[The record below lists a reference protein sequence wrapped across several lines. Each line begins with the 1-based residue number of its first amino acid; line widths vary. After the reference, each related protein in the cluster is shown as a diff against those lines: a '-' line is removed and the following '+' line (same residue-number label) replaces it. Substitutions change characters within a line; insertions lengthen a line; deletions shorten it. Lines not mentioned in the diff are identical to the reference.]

1 MTDET
6 PKFIHQQQR
15 GSEPLLVQTNVPH
28 QSRTNPS
35 ALTTAVHQ
43 QISLNELAR
52 YIVGYLKQK
61 GIIITQ
67 RSHLVNRN
75 GLTIDE
81 TDNASVSESPTLGI
95 YFTRIGLDLFVYL
108 DESQESIGRDLF
120 KEETS
125 LFGPMSAWS
134 LSRRMAI
141 FRVDDEASLN
151 RLEDTLTGRGFEKRH
166 ASRDALEQGFKTG
179 DTSPLIKGR
188 EGITKI

>member
-1 MTDET
+1 MTDEN
-6 PKFIHQQQR
+6 PKLKHQQK
-15 GSEPLLVQTNVPH
+15 GGDGPLLVQTNVPH
-28 QSRTNPS
+28 KSRTNPS
-35 ALTTAVHQ
+35 ALTTAVNQ
-43 QISLNELAR
+43 QISLDELAR

-67 RSHLVNRN
+67 RAHPVN
-75 GLTIDE
+75 GTELTIDE
-81 TDNASVSESPTLGI
+81 TDNASVSENPTLGI
-95 YFTRIGLDLFVYL
+95 YFTRIGLDLFMYL

-120 KEETS
+120 MVESS

-141 FRVDDEASLN
+141 FRVDDETSLN
-151 RLEDTLTGRGFEKRH
+151 RLEETLTGRGFERRH

-188 EGITKI
+188 AKI